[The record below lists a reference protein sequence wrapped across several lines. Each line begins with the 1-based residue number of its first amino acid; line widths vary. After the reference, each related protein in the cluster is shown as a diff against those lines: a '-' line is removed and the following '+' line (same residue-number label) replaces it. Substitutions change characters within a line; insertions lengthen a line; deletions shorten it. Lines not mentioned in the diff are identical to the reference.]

1 VPKDLDVRSVL
12 HSPRLRLTPLGP
24 QDADELFSLLDD
36 TRLHSFTGGS
46 PLSLEDLRARYAAL
60 TSRHSPDGREL
71 WLNWIVRRLE
81 DGAAVGQMEA
91 TIAGRTAWVAWVVG
105 SRWQSRGY
113 ASEAAITIVEWLFEQ
128 PEVEVVT
135 AHIYPGHAASERVA
149 INAGLTVTE
158 DVVDGERVWRRY
170 KRAPGPTQEGGRP

>member
-1 VPKDLDVRSVL
+1 VAKDLDLRCVLRSQ
-12 HSPRLRLTPLGP
+12 RLLLTPLGAE
-24 QDADELFSLLDD
+24 DADELFPLLDD

-46 PLSLEDLRARYAAL
+46 PLSLEDLRARYAGL

-81 DGAAVGQMEA
+81 DDAAVGQMEA
-91 TIAGRTAWVAWVVG
+91 TVAGRSAWVAWVIG

-128 PEVEVVT
+128 PEVDVVI
-135 AHIYPGHAASERVA
+135 AHIYPGHTASERVA
-149 INAGLTVTE
+149 INAGLTVTA
-158 DVVDGERVWRRY
+158 DLVDGERVWRRY
-170 KRAPGPTQEGGRP
+170 KHEPETHEGSRS

>member
-1 VPKDLDVRSVL
+1 MPKDLDLRCVL
-12 HSPRLRLTPLGP
+12 HSRRLLLTPLGP
-24 QDADELFSLLDD
+24 EDADELFPLLDD
-36 TRLHSFTGGS
+36 TGLHSFTGGS

-71 WLNWIVRRLE
+71 WLNWTVRRVE
-81 DGAAVGQMEA
+81 DEAAVGQMEA
-91 TIAGRTAWVAWVVG
+91 TLAGPSAWVAWVIG

-128 PEVEVVT
+128 AEVEVVT

-149 INAGLTVTE
+149 INAGLTVTG
-158 DVVDGERVWRRY
+158 DLVDGERVWRRH
-170 KRAPGPTQEGGRP
+170 RREPVLTHDDDRP